1 MITLESSVFD
11 DRQRIPTKY
20 TGEGDN
26 VSPPLRW
33 NGVPD
38 GAVQLALICDDPDAP
53 REEPFVHWVLYG
65 IPPETDRLEEGS
77 ADGAIEGRNDFG
89 DRGWGGPMPP
99 EGHGT
104 HHYRFRIY
112 ALDTDLQIP
121 EPVTKQ
127 QLVEAMGSHV
137 LDEGELVGTY
147 SRG

>member
-1 MITLESSVFD
+1 MITLESSAFD
-11 DRQRIPTKY
+11 HRERIPRKY
-20 TGEGDN
+20 TGEGDD

-33 NGVPD
+33 SGVPD
-38 GAVQLALICDDPDAP
+38 AAVQLAVICDDPDAP

-65 IPPETDRLEEGS
+65 IPPATDRLEEGS
-77 ADGAIEGRNDFG
+77 ADGAIEGSNDFG

-104 HHYRFRIY
+104 HRYRFRIY
-112 ALDTDLQIP
+112 ALDKDFELP

-127 QLVEAMGSHV
+127 QLVEAMGTHI